1 MYTSKEKV
9 EQAKKIFRKHG
20 GIMRTSE
27 ALKHGIHPRTLYFMR
42 DHNYLDVLARGTY
55 RLTDLEPVDY
65 QDIVTVAS
73 KVRPGVICLISALS
87 YHEITTQIPH
97 EVYVAISRKMSY
109 PRLEYPPARFFKFSE
124 KSFKAGV
131 DIHKISGIDVKIYS
145 PEKTIVDCFRYRNKI
160 GMDVALEALKLWRR
174 KKNADI
180 GKVMEYA
187 IICRVYN
194 VIKPYVE
201 ATL

>member
-1 MYTSKEKV
+1 
-9 EQAKKIFRKHG
+9 
-20 GIMRTSE
+20 MRTSE

-55 RLTDLEPVDY
+55 RLAELEPVDY

-73 KVRPGVICLISALS
+73 KVKQGIICLISALS
-87 YHEITTQIPH
+87 YYEITTQIPH

-124 KSFKAGV
+124 KSFKTGIN
-131 DIHKISGIDVKIYS
+131 IHKISGIDVKIYS

-160 GMDVALEALKLWRR
+160 GMDVALEALKLWSR

-187 IICRVYN
+187 KICRVYN
-194 VIKPYVE
+194 VIKPYIE

>member
-1 MYTSKEKV
+1 MYTSKEKL
-9 EQAKKIFRKHG
+9 EQAKKIFRKQG

-55 RLTDLEPVDY
+55 RLAELEPVDY

-73 KVRPGVICLISALS
+73 KVRSGVICLISALS

-124 KSFKAGV
+124 KAFKTGIEV
-131 DIHKISGIDVKIYS
+131 HKISGINVKIYS
-145 PEKTIVDCFRYRNKI
+145 PV
-160 GMDVALEALKLWRR
+160 
-174 KKNADI
+174 
-180 GKVMEYA
+180 VMSIQKRA
-187 IICRVYN
+187 S
-194 VIKPYVE
+194 
-201 ATL
+201 

>member
-1 MYTSKEKV
+1 MYTSKEKI
-9 EQAKKIFRKHG
+9 EQAKNIFKDQG

-27 ALKHGIHPRTLYFMR
+27 AMKQGIHPRTLYFMR
-42 DHNYLDVLARGTY
+42 DHNYLDVLARGVY
-55 RLTDLEPVDY
+55 RLAELEPVDY

-73 KVRPGVICLISALS
+73 KVRSGVICLISALS

-160 GMDVALEALKLWRR
+160 GMDVALEALKLWKR

-180 GKVMEYA
+180 GTIMEYA
-187 IICRVYN
+187 RICRVYN
-194 VIKPYVE
+194 VIKPYIE